1 MGTGDNDMKA
11 YINANV
17 ILEDRIVRTNVYTE
31 NGKITAVTE
40 EHLPADQIVDCK
52 GLYLSPG
59 FADIH
64 VHGGGGFS
72 AMSDDPDEIVK
83 MCRAH
88 ALRGTTSIVPTTL
101 AAPVKRLQRAMDNI
115 SAAKARCKDANILGI
130 HLEGPFLSMKK
141 KGAQSPENILIPT
154 EENIAALLDYSDE
167 LLMIGAAPEVENG
180 MRVGEEA
187 AKRGIVASIAHSD
200 ADFSVAEEALD
211 HGYSDITHIFSASSA
226 MHKNGIFREVG
237 VAEAGLALDGFT
249 AQFIGDLRH
258 LPYGAIKLIYK
269 AKGPDKAYAITDGLE
284 YSAMDMEEGTVI
296 MQENGQAVVYEDQV
310 MKLADRSC
318 LAGSVATSNLL
329 VRNMVKKCGIPLW
342 DAVKMASLT
351 PLRVVGFADRKGK
364 IATSYDED
372 LILFD
377 EDINVKY
384 VCVQGNTV
392 LNNS

>member
-1 MGTGDNDMKA
+1 MITA
-11 YINANV
+11 YINGKV
-17 ILEDRIVRTNVYTE
+17 ISDTE
-31 NGKITAVTE
+31 IKETAVLTRHGRIIDVCDRFE
-40 EHLPADQIVDCK
+40 RADRVLDCK

-64 VHGGGGFS
+64 VHGGGGYS
-72 AMSDDPDEIVK
+72 AMSDEPEEIVK

-101 AAPVKRLQRAMDNI
+101 AAPIERLQRAMDNI
-115 SAAKARCKDANILGI
+115 SEAKKRCTDANILGI
-130 HLEGPFLSMKK
+130 HLEGPFLSMNK
-141 KGAQSPENILIPT
+141 KGAQSPDNILIPT
-154 EENIAALLDYSDE
+154 KENISALLDYSKD
-167 LLMIGAAPEVENG
+167 LLMIGAAPEVKNG

-200 ADFSVAEEALD
+200 ADFSVAEEALN
-211 HGYSDITHIFSASSA
+211 HGFSDITHIFSASSA

-249 AQFIGDLRH
+249 TQFIGDLRH

-269 AKGPDKAYAITDGLE
+269 AKGSAKAYAITDGLE
-284 YSAMDMEEGTVI
+284 YSAMDMAEGTVF
-296 MQENGQAVVYEDQV
+296 MQENGQPVVYEDNV

-329 VRNMVKKCGIPLW
+329 VRNMVKHCGISLI

-351 PLRVVGFADRKGK
+351 PLKVVGLADRKGK
-364 IATSYDED
+364 IETGYDED
-372 LILFD
+372 IILFD
-377 EDINVKY
+377 DDVNVKY
-384 VCVQGNTV
+384 VCVKGKTI

>member
-1 MGTGDNDMKA
+1 MTA
-11 YINANV
+11 YINGKV
-17 ILEDRIVRTNVYTE
+17 ILEDRIAETNVYTE
-31 NGKITAVTE
+31 NGKIVDVTDE
-40 EHLPADQIVDCK
+40 YIPAERVVDCE

-64 VHGGGGFS
+64 VHGGGGYS

-88 ALRGTTSIVPTTL
+88 ALRGTTSILPTTL
-101 AAPVKRLQRAMDNI
+101 AAPIPRLQRAIDNI
-115 SAAKARCKDANILGI
+115 TAAKAKCADCNILGV
-130 HLEGPFLSMKK
+130 HLEGPFLSMAK
-141 KGAQSPENILIPT
+141 KGAQSPDNILVPT
-154 EENIAALLDYSDE
+154 EENIAALLDYSKE
-167 LLMIGAAPEVENG
+167 IRMIGAAPEVENG

-200 ADFSVAEEALD
+200 ADFAVAEEALH

-258 LPYGAIKLIYK
+258 LPYGAVKLIYK
-269 AKGPDKAYAITDGLE
+269 AKGADGAYAISDGLE
-284 YSAMDMEEGTVI
+284 YAALDMEEGTVI
-296 MQENGQAVVYEDQV
+296 RQENGLSVLYEDGV

-329 VRNMVKKCGIPLW
+329 VRNMVKYCGISLPE
-342 DAVKMASLT
+342 AVKMASLT
-351 PLRVVGFADRKGK
+351 PLRVIGFDDRKGRIK
-364 IATSYDED
+364 KGYDED
-372 LILFD
+372 VILFD
-377 EDINVKY
+377 EDINVSY
-384 VCVQGNTV
+384 VCVKGNVIKNEFVISDTE
-392 LNNS
+392 

>member
-1 MGTGDNDMKA
+1 MITS
-11 YINANV
+11 YINGSI
-17 ILEDRIVRTNVYTE
+17 ILEDCIIQTNVYTE
-31 NGKITAVTE
+31 NGKIIDVTDE
-40 EHLPADQIVDCK
+40 CTPAEHVVDCA

-64 VHGGGGFS
+64 VHGGGGYS

-88 ALRGTTSIVPTTL
+88 ALRGTTSILPTTL
-101 AAPVKRLQRAMDNI
+101 AAPIKRLQRAIDNI
-115 SAAKARCKDANILGI
+115 TAAKAKCDDCNILGV
-130 HLEGPFLSMKK
+130 HLEGPFLSMAK
-141 KGAQSPENILIPT
+141 KGAQSPDNILIPT
-154 EENIAALLDYSDE
+154 EENIAALLDYSKE
-167 LLMIGAAPEVENG
+167 IRMIGAAPEVENG

-200 ADFSVAEEALD
+200 ADFSVAEEALL

-258 LPYGAIKLIYK
+258 LPYGAVKLIYK
-269 AKGPDKAYAITDGLE
+269 AKGADRAYAISDGLE
-284 YSAMDMEEGTVI
+284 YAALDMEEGTVI
-296 MQENGQAVVYEDQV
+296 EQENGLSVLYEDGV

-329 VRNMVKKCGIPLW
+329 VRNMVKHCGIPLTE
-342 DAVKMASLT
+342 AVKMASLT
-351 PLRVVGFADRKGK
+351 PLKVIGFDDRKGRIK
-364 IATSYDED
+364 KGYDED
-372 LILFD
+372 IILFD
-377 EDINVKY
+377 ENINVNY
-384 VCVQGNTV
+384 VCVMGKV
-392 LNNS
+392 ILS